1 MSAAPS
7 PAPDLTR
14 EPVLLFDGE
23 CGLCARSVKWLLR
36 HERADLPAGVHRMWL
51 APLQGSTAAA
61 LRARVAGIPVNL
73 STVVFVE
80 DGRAHVRS
88 KAFMYMGRH
97 LTRPWRALYYLRWM
111 PGFLPDLG
119 YRLIASLR
127 YRIWGKTDACALP
140 TPAQRARVLP

>member
-1 MSAAPS
+1 MSAVPS

-23 CGLCARSVKWLLR
+23 CGLCARSVKWVLR
-36 HERADLPAGVHRMWL
+36 HERAELPAGVHRMWL

-61 LRARVAGIPVNL
+61 LRARLPTIPVTL
-73 STVVFVE
+73 ETVVFV
-80 DGRAHVRS
+80 DGDRAHLRS
-88 KAFMYMGRH
+88 KAFMHLARH
-97 LTRPWRALYYLRWM
+97 LRGPWRALYYFRWM

-119 YRLIASLR
+119 YRLIARLR

-140 TPAQRARVLP
+140 TAAQRARVLP